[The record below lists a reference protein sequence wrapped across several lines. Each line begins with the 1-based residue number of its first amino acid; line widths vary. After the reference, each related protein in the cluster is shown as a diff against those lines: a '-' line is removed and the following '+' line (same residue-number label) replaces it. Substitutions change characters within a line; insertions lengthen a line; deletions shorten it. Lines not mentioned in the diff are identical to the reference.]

1 METLTLAVSKAVE
14 MGDRQAAVAS
24 ALNQRLCAD
33 HFEMVAA
40 ANDEEQAI
48 NPRLVA
54 AAAAARAEL
63 GEEIDMAV
71 YDRLLQRMRPLDRPT
86 LARLLGASHGGP
98 ATSDGPSA
106 PQEGEPALRP
116 APDPLRPGVS

>member
-24 ALNQRLCAD
+24 ALNQRLRAG

-54 AAAAARAEL
+54 AASAARAEL

-71 YDRLLQRMRPLDRPT
+71 YDRLLERMQPLDRRT
-86 LARLLGASHGGP
+86 LAQLLGAAHGSP
-98 ATSDGPSA
+98 TTADRPSA
-106 PQEGEPALRP
+106 P
-116 APDPLRPGVS
+116 